1 MSPRPEG
8 PTYMPPP
15 SPEAGPMPARL
26 QRVLARMALHR
37 EELDAERD
45 RRIAEGRVEPD
56 GVRRAE
62 EEGGEGA

>member
-1 MSPRPEG
+1 MSRPGG

-15 SPEAGPMPARL
+15 SPEAGPMSERL
-26 QRVLARMALHR
+26 RRVLARMALHR

-56 GVRRAE
+56 GVRRADT
-62 EEGGEGA
+62 EEGGS